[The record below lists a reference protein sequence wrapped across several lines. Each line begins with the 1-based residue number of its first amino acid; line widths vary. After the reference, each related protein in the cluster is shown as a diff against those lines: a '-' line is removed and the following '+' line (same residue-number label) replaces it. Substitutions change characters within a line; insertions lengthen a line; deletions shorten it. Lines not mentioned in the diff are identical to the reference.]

1 MISFIYQK
9 IKEVKEGVINLVIK
23 QRIILA
29 HIDGMSNRAIA
40 NILHLSKDTVNKYV
54 NEYNEK
60 RTELLLANPEMDTSE
75 IIQAFIEK
83 PTYDSSN
90 RVPSKAT
97 PELLSAIEKC
107 LQLNRDKRLLGMQ
120 KQTMKKID
128 IHEYVKEQ
136 GFDVSYSTVKRA
148 TQYLESRH
156 QEAYIRQEYMP
167 GEICEFD
174 WGTVKLDIGNCGYK
188 KYQMAVFTSAYGNY
202 RFAKLYLTQDTAAFQ
217 ESHADFFAHSH
228 GAFQTMVYD
237 NMKVAVKRFVGL
249 NEKEPT
255 VALTE
260 LSIYYGFKYRF
271 CNIAS
276 GNEKGHVERSVE
288 YVRRKVF
295 SGPECDKF
303 DTLAEANKFL
313 FRECMKLNSKE
324 IYDGSIPTDTFETE
338 KTFLLPSMPK
348 FESCM
353 KSTSKVD
360 KYSTIMVARNHYSV
374 PDTYVGKEVAVRLY
388 TDKVVIYHNATIIAQ
403 HNRDY
408 GTGQWRIDIYHY
420 LRTLKRKPGALHQ
433 STALLQ
439 SDTQIKNIYEK
450 YYSKDTKTFLEV
462 LDIIYEYGVPSVTE
476 ALYKLEKLS
485 PLDMSADKV
494 ALICAKKEEEL
505 KQTNIKTDRLSEK
518 SKSTLSQYDRL
529 RKIQTESERKV
540 V

>member
-1 MISFIYQK
+1 M
-9 IKEVKEGVINLVIK
+9 INLVIK

-40 NILHLSKDTVNKYV
+40 NMLHMSKDTVNKYV
-54 NEYNEK
+54 NEYDKK
-60 RTELLLANPEMDTSE
+60 RDELLRIHPDLDSSE

-97 PELLSAIEKC
+97 PELLEAVEKC
-107 LQLNRDKRLLGMQ
+107 LQLNRDKRLMGMQ

-128 IHEYVKEQ
+128 IHAYLKKQ
-136 GFDVSYSTVKRA
+136 GFDVSYSTVKRV
-148 TQYLESRH
+148 TQYLECRH
-156 QEAYIRQEYMP
+156 QEAFIRQEYMP

-174 WGTVKLDIGNCGYK
+174 WGTVKLDIGNTGYQ
-188 KYQMAVFTSAYGNY
+188 KYQMAVFASAYGNF

-217 ESHADFFAHSH
+217 ESHADFFAYSH

-237 NMKVAVKRFVGL
+237 NMKVAVRRFVGL
-249 NEKEPT
+249 TEKEPT

-271 CNIAS
+271 CNIRS

-303 DTLAEANKFL
+303 DNLEGANKYL
-313 FRECMKLNSKE
+313 FRECMKLNAKK
-324 IYDGSIPTDTFETE
+324 IYDGSIPLETFETE
-338 KTFLLPSMPK
+338 KQFLLPAMPK
-348 FESCM
+348 FESCI
-353 KSTSKVD
+353 KSTAKVD
-360 KYSTIMVARNHYSV
+360 KYSTILVARNHYSV
-374 PDTYVGKEVAVRLY
+374 PDTLVGKVVDVRLY
-388 TDKVVIYHNATIIAQ
+388 TDKVIIYHEGLIVAQ
-403 HNRDY
+403 HNREF
-408 GTGQWRIDIYHY
+408 GVQEWRIDIYHY
-420 LRTLKRKPGALHQ
+420 LKTLKRKPGALRQ

-439 SDTQIKNIYEK
+439 SDTLVKNIYEQ

-462 LDIIYEYGVPSVTE
+462 LDVIYEYGVSTVAE
-476 ALYKLEKLS
+476 ALYKLEKIS

-494 ALICAKKEEEL
+494 ALLCAKQEETL
-505 KQTNIKTDRLSEK
+505 KQSNFKTDHLSEK
-518 SKSTLSQYDRL
+518 SKRTLSQYDRL
-529 RKIQTESERKV
+529 RMIQNSSERKV

>member
-1 MISFIYQK
+1 MIS
-9 IKEVKEGVINLVIK
+9 LVIK

-40 NILHLSKDTVNKYV
+40 NVLHLSKDTVNKYV

-60 RTELLLANPEMDTSE
+60 REELLRMHPDMDTSE

-90 RVPSKAT
+90 RIPSKAT
-97 PELLSAIEKC
+97 PELLEAVEKC
-107 LQLNRDKRLLGMQ
+107 LQLNRDKRLMGMQ

-128 IHEYVKEQ
+128 IHAYLKEQ
-136 GFDVSYSTVKRA
+136 GFDVSYSTVKRV
-148 TQYLESRH
+148 TQYLETKH
-156 QEAYIRQEYMP
+156 QEAFIRQEYMP
-167 GEICEFD
+167 GEVCEFD
-174 WGTVKLDIGNCGYK
+174 WGTVKLDIGNAGYQ
-188 KYQMAVFTSAYGNY
+188 KYQMAVFTSAYGNFRY
-202 RFAKLYLTQDTAAFQ
+202 AKLYLTQDTAAFQ
-217 ESHADFFAHSH
+217 ESHADFFAYSH

-237 NMKVAVKRFVGL
+237 NMRVAVRRFVGL
-249 NEKEPT
+249 TEKEPT
-255 VALTE
+255 TALTE

-271 CNIAS
+271 CNICS

-313 FRECMKLNSKE
+313 FRECMKLNAKA
-324 IYDGSIPTDTFETE
+324 IYDNSIPAETFETE
-338 KTFLLPSMPK
+338 KQFLLPAMPK
-348 FESCM
+348 FESCI
-353 KSTSKVD
+353 KSKGKVD
-360 KYSTIMVARNHYSV
+360 KYSTITVARNHYSV
-374 PDTYVGKEVAVRLY
+374 PDTYVAKEVDVRLY
-388 TDKVVIYHNATIIAQ
+388 TDKVVIYHDGNIIAR
-403 HNRDY
+403 HDRDF
-408 GTGQWRIDIYHY
+408 GVQQWRIDIYHY

-439 SDTQIKNIYEK
+439 SDTMVKNIYEK

-462 LDIIYEYGVPSVTE
+462 LDVIYEYGVSAVSE
-476 ALYKLEKLS
+476 ALCRLEELS
-485 PLDMSADKV
+485 PFDMSADKV
-494 ALICAKKEEEL
+494 SLICAKKEESL

-518 SKSTLSQYDRL
+518 SKTTLSQYDRL
-529 RKIQTESERKV
+529 RSVQNKAERKV

>member
-1 MISFIYQK
+1 MIS
-9 IKEVKEGVINLVIK
+9 LLIK

-40 NILHLSKDTVNKYV
+40 SMLHLSKDTVNKYV

-60 RTELLLANPEMDTSE
+60 RNELLHLNPDMNASE

-83 PTYDSSN
+83 PTYDTSN
-90 RVPSKAT
+90 RVPSKAI
-97 PELLSAIEKC
+97 PELLDAIEKC
-107 LQLNRDKRLLGMQ
+107 LQMNRDKRLMGMQ

-128 IHEYVKEQ
+128 IHTYLLEQ

-148 TQYLESRH
+148 TQYLEAKH
-156 QEAYIRQEYMP
+156 QEAFIRQEYMP
-167 GEICEFD
+167 GEQCEFD
-174 WGTVKLDIGNCGYK
+174 WGTVKLDIGSTGYQ
-188 KYQMAVFTSAYGNY
+188 KYQMAVFTTAYGNF

-237 NMKVAVKRFVGL
+237 NMKVAVRRFVGN

-255 VALTE
+255 AALTE
-260 LSIYYGFKYRF
+260 LSIYYGFRYRF
-271 CNIAS
+271 CNVCS

-295 SGPECDKF
+295 SAPDCDRF
-303 DTLAEANKFL
+303 DTLAEANKYL

-324 IYDGSIPTDTFETE
+324 IYDGSIPAETFETE
-338 KTFLLPSMPK
+338 KKFLLPAMPK

-353 KSTSKVD
+353 KSTAKVD
-360 KYSTIMVARNHYSV
+360 KYSTILVARNHYSV
-374 PDTYVGKEVAVRLY
+374 PDTLVGKVVDVRLY
-388 TDKVVIYHNATIIAQ
+388 TDKVIIYHDGAIVAQ
-403 HNRDY
+403 HAREF
-408 GTGQWRIDIYHY
+408 GAQEWRIDIYHY
-420 LRTLKRKPGALHQ
+420 LRTLKRKPGALRQ

-439 SDTQIKNIYEK
+439 SDTLVKNIYEK
-450 YYSKDTKTFLEV
+450 YYSKDTKTFLQVLEV
-462 LDIIYEYGVPSVTE
+462 IYEYDVFTVSEV
-476 ALYKLEKLS
+476 LCKLEKIS
-485 PLDMSADKV
+485 PFDMSADKV
-494 ALICAKKEEEL
+494 ALLCAKQEESSKQL
-505 KQTNIKTDRLSEK
+505 KIKKDRLSQK

-529 RKIQTESERKV
+529 RMIQNSTERKV